1 MRLIGMI
8 VGALLALVGIVW
20 TLQGLGIIGGSF
32 MTGNRMYVII
42 GPIVVIIG
50 LLALAFGARRR
61 RV

>member
-32 MTGNRMYVII
+32 MSGNRMYVII